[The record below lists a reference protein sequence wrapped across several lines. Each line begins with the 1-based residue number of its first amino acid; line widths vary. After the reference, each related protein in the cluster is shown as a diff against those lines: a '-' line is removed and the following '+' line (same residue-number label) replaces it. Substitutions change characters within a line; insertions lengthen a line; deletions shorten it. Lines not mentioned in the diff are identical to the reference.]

1 MIQRDYLMRMI
12 QEFIKMMMVVLEA
25 KKAGDWGAVEEN
37 LDWAAKTYL
46 GLERVAVCR
55 LGLGALKQRLI
66 GTGPTHEYKVRAQV
80 MCRILVESAAA
91 AAGRGEGERERSLLL
106 QALHLLLDT
115 LLDAEPV
122 ELLDFT
128 PRVEG
133 IVESLGSADLPP
145 AALVGLMQYHE
156 HRGDFAQAED
166 WLFRLCESSPTQGG
180 LEALGEGFY
189 RRLSAHPD
197 SILAGGGLPRE
208 EVEAG
213 WKEFRRQCGR

>member
-46 GLERVAVCR
+46 GLEREAVCR
-55 LGLGALKQRLI
+55 LEATALKRRLI

-91 AAGRGEGERERSLLL
+91 AARRGDVQREQSLLL
-106 QALHLLLDT
+106 KALNLLLDT

-180 LEALGEGFY
+180 LAALGEGFY

-213 WKEFRRQCGR
+213 WKEFRRQCGQ

>member
-1 MIQRDYLMRMI
+1 
-12 QEFIKMMMVVLEA
+12 MMMAVLES
-25 KKAGDWGAVEEN
+25 KKAGDWGGVEEN
-37 LDWAAKTYL
+37 LDRAAKTYL
-46 GLERVAVCR
+46 GLERGAVCR
-55 LGLGALKQRLI
+55 LAAAALKQRLI
-66 GTGPTHEYKVRAQV
+66 DAGPTHEYKVRAQV
-80 MCRILVESAAA
+80 LCRILVESAAA
-91 AAGRGEGERERSLLL
+91 SAGRGAGERERALLL
-106 QALHLLLDT
+106 KALNLLLDT

-133 IVESLGSADLPP
+133 IVESLGAGALPP
-145 AALVGLMQYHE
+145 ASLVGLMQYHE

-166 WLFRLCESSPTQGG
+166 WLFRLCESSPTPGG

-189 RRLSAHPD
+189 RRLSAQPD

-208 EVEAG
+208 EMEDG